1 MLQNIFQIYTLV
13 FISVVIS
20 TKRSLSSRCGNHEG
34 WGNICLIYHFS
45 PGISHSAWHLTDGQK
60 SRSSHCHLLFGL
72 LKLSIT
78 CCFCCS
84 VIKSCLTMRPNE
96 LQHARVTCP
105 SLSPWVCSN
114 SCQLSQWCHPIIS
127 SSIWCEVNNHFFLK
141 VFPYT

>member
-13 FISVVIS
+13 FISIVIS
-20 TKRSLSSRCGNHEG
+20 TQRSLPSRFRNHEG

-45 PGISHSAWHLTDGQK
+45 PGTSHSAWHLTDGQK

-84 VIKSCLTMRPNE
+84 VIKSCLTLQPHE

-127 SSIWCEVNNHFFLK
+127 FSIWCEVNNHFFLK